1 MVQHKY
7 NPTPIAAK
15 KGEIK
20 PKEKGLSKSE
30 HKKVFTDAIYIKC
43 YAILLEVHRNIL
55 DNIYEREK
63 NIYLYENNNKIITFM
78 EVLL

>member
-1 MVQHKY
+1 MGQHKH
-7 NPTPIAAK
+7 NPTAIAAK
-15 KGEIK
+15 NCKIK
-20 PKEKGLSKSE
+20 PKEKSLSKSE
-30 HKKVFTDAIYIKC
+30 HKKYSLMLYIKY